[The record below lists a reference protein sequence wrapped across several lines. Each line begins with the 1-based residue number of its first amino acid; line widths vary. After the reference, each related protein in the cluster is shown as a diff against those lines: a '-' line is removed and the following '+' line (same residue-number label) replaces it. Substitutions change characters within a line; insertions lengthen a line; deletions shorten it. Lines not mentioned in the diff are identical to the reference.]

1 MQPSTGYT
9 LGFAAAICVFCS
21 IFVAGSAVA
30 LKETQEK
37 NKVLD
42 RQKKV
47 LGVAGVECVD
57 DLSEDQITS
66 TFGEVKAVLVD
77 MEAQSGPSPVSA
89 EDAGLS
95 PEQFQK
101 YDPRKAAKDPVQ
113 WVEMD
118 ENDAKVKS
126 VAKYEIV
133 YKIEAGA
140 IQSPCPDGGAL
151 AKQLIVPIQG
161 PGLWSTLYGFVSLTG
176 EQDYNTVNGLTFYA
190 HAETP
195 GLGGEV
201 DNPSWKA
208 KWVGKQVR
216 KNNTGEIKLKVVKGA
231 SKDEY
236 GVDGLSGATITSD
249 GVTKGLHFW
258 LGDSGFS
265 PDVLSSIGAAEGN
278 KSGGES

>member
-1 MQPSTGYT
+1 MQHSTGYT
-9 LGFAAAICVFCS
+9 LGFAAAVCVFCS

-30 LKETQEK
+30 LKPLQEA

-57 DLSEDQITS
+57 TLSQDQIAT

-77 MEAQSGPSPVSA
+77 MTGDPAPKPVSV
-89 EDAGLS
+89 EDAGMTA
-95 PEQFQK
+95 EQFQK
-101 YDPRKAAKDPVQ
+101 YDPRKAAKDPAQ
-113 WVEMD
+113 WVEV
-118 ENDAKVKS
+118 EANRAKVKS
-126 VAKYEIV
+126 LARYEIV

-140 IQSPCPDGGAL
+140 IESPCPEGGTL
-151 AKQLIVPIQG
+151 SKQLIVPIQG

-201 DNPSWKA
+201 DNPKWKA
-208 KWVGKQVR
+208 KWIGKQVR
-216 KNNTGEIKLKVVKGA
+216 KNNQGEVKLKVVKGA
-231 SKDEY
+231 AKDEF

-249 GVTKGLHFW
+249 GVSYGIQFW
-258 LGDSGFS
+258 LGDTGFT
-265 PDVLSSIGAAEGN
+265 PDVLRSIGEADGT
-278 KSGGES
+278 SGGES

>member
-1 MQPSTGYT
+1 MQPEHRIHPGLCSGH
-9 LGFAAAICVFCS
+9 LCVLLH
-21 IFVAGSAVA
+21 FVAGSAVA

-77 MEAQSGPSPVSA
+77 MEAEPGPMPVTV

-95 PEQFQK
+95 AEQFQK
-101 YDPRKAAKDPVQ
+101 YDPRKAAKDPAQ

-118 ENDAKVKS
+118 ENEAKVKS

-140 IQSPCPDGGAL
+140 IQSPCPDGGSL
-151 AKQLIVPIQG
+151 SKQLIVPIQG

-216 KNNTGEIKLKVVKGA
+216 KNNTGEIKV
-231 SKDEY
+231 E
-236 GVDGLSGATITSD
+236 SGQGRI
-249 GVTKGLHFW
+249 
-258 LGDSGFS
+258 
-265 PDVLSSIGAAEGN
+265 ER
-278 KSGGES
+278 